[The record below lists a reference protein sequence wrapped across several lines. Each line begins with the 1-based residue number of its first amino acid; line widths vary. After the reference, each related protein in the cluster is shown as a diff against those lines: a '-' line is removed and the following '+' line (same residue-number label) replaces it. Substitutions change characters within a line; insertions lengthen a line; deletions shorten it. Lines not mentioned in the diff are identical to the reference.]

1 MPTDTERMENRMNI
15 QIRHRWTNAVLFE
28 CVLPEQVAAQSHA
41 LQVGFAVTEAVK
53 IDANLSGAYLR
64 GAYLIDANL
73 SGANLIGANLR
84 GAYLID
90 ANLSGA
96 NLIGANL
103 SGAYLSG
110 ANLRDANLSGANL
123 IGANLSGAYL
133 SGANLIGTYLS
144 ECPVTI
150 PDIHKTIHAAASSPG
165 ALDMSSWHNA
175 CGTTHCRAG
184 WVIALAG
191 EGGRALEWA
200 MGTPA
205 AAAIIYMA
213 SDPTLDKVPD
223 FYCTNEEAMADMAR
237 LAAID
242 AAMGEEKR
250 DER

>member
-53 IDANLSGAYLR
+53 IGANLSGANLS
-64 GAYLIDANL
+64 DANL
-73 SGANLIGANLR
+73 SGANLRDANLR
-84 GAYLID
+84 DAYLRD
-90 ANLSGA
+90 ANLRDAYLSGANLSGA

-103 SGAYLSG
+103 SGA
-110 ANLRDANLSGANL
+110 NLRDANLRD
-123 IGANLSGAYL
+123 AYL
-133 SGANLIGTYLS
+133 SGANLS

-250 DER
+250 DG

>member
-28 CVLPEQVAAQSHA
+28 CVLPKQVAAQSHA

-53 IDANLSGAYLR
+53 IDANLSGA
-64 GAYLIDANL
+64 N
-73 SGANLIGANLR
+73 
-84 GAYLID
+84 
-90 ANLSGA
+90 
-96 NLIGANL
+96 
-103 SGAYLSG
+103 LSG

-123 IGANLSGAYL
+123 RDANLSGAYL
-133 SGANLIGTYLS
+133 SGANISGAYLS
-144 ECPVTI
+144 GANLSGANLRECPVTI

>member
-15 QIRHRWTNAVLFE
+15 QIRHRRTNAVLFE

-53 IDANLSGAYLR
+53 IDANLSGA
-64 GAYLIDANL
+64 N
-73 SGANLIGANLR
+73 
-84 GAYLID
+84 
-90 ANLSGA
+90 
-96 NLIGANL
+96 
-103 SGAYLSG
+103 LSG

-123 IGANLSGAYL
+123 SDANLRDANLSGANLRDANLSGAYL
-133 SGANLIGTYLS
+133 SGANISGAYLS
-144 ECPVTI
+144 GANLSGANLRECPVTI